1 MPKKTPDTVEQPLEQ
16 AASPP
21 IIGETEVEQRLDREL
36 VALEAGDALQTE
48 MAAAEAAPE
57 PPPVRQPRRRKAAAK
72 KDDAADS
79 SQSGGEP
86 EEPAEG
92 AHEEQ
97 PVLQTELPLPT
108 DEPASPPQRRKSP
121 RRAAEEVTPSESG
134 AADAAP
140 ARPRRRAA
148 SRAARVVTID
158 EQRSVE
164 TPDDKARNDLIDL
177 VESLKSGKILT
188 GTIQGVERNPE
199 TPDII
204 TAVLYHGDFKV
215 IIPVAEAMAPPR
227 DFRDRNH
234 GDVLY
239 YMLTKRLGSE
249 IDYIVKGVDADNR
262 VAAASRLEA
271 MAVKRRQYYNGSRSA
286 LKEDAAAEARIACV
300 VRTGAF
306 VEIFGVETFIP
317 LRELSYQRW
326 MDATQHYQAGQR
338 VLVKILSVEHKSADD
353 VVVEASIKQV
363 GENPYEKALQRF
375 TVGNQYVGSVSM
387 VDTTGVFVSL
397 DGGID
402 CLCSFPRRGRPPRGS
417 RVTVRIRGINYEANR
432 IWGSIT
438 HMTTH

>member
-1 MPKKTPDTVEQPLEQ
+1 
-16 AASPP
+16 
-21 IIGETEVEQRLDREL
+21 
-36 VALEAGDALQTE
+36 
-48 MAAAEAAPE
+48 
-57 PPPVRQPRRRKAAAK
+57 
-72 KDDAADS
+72 
-79 SQSGGEP
+79 
-86 EEPAEG
+86 
-92 AHEEQ
+92 
-97 PVLQTELPLPT
+97 
-108 DEPASPPQRRKSP
+108 
-121 RRAAEEVTPSESG
+121 VTPSESG